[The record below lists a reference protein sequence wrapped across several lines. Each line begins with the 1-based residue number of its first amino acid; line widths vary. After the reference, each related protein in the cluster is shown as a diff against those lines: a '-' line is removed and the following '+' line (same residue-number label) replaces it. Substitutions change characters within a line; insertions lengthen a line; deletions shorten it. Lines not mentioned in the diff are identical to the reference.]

1 MLLIRFSQ
9 LKIPSSID
17 EDAVATAA
25 NDSLLNES
33 HSTTSNGVGHSVPPP
48 VPTNRLITNGHNHNH
63 LSNGKTTNGGHEAT
77 KRATTNGTNGHYGG
91 ENGHVNSGA
100 NVTDDETTSSSTSA
114 ANTSIV
120 DMVGPQKA
128 SSPLA
133 KMMTNGQNGH
143 HSVPLNVS

>member
-1 MLLIRFSQ
+1 M
-9 LKIPSSID
+9 KIPSSID
-17 EDAVATAA
+17 EDATVATAA

-33 HSTTSNGVGHSVPPP
+33 NSAPAAPPP
-48 VPTNRLITNGHNHNH
+48 VPTNRLITTTTTTTTNGHHSH
-63 LSNGKTTNGGHEAT
+63 LSNGKTNGGYEA
-77 KRATTNGTNGHYGG
+77 KRASTNGTNGHFNGHG
-91 ENGHVNSGA
+91 ENGHVNGGA
-100 NVTDDETTSSSTSA
+100 NVTDDETTSVTSA
-114 ANTSIV
+114 VANTSIV